1 MTRQTS
7 QFSDLKEDEPY
18 FAIIQIAKVVPSK
31 KEGWAP
37 QVEVDLELR
46 QGGKLRYWIG
56 FGLTSKDK
64 KPTKMRQLLNAI
76 AEKPKAT
83 DCWFDPDTLEW
94 GYDLEEGSAP
104 YANLIKC
111 VGLVVEFRG
120 EIVNER
126 YRVTSYRT
134 APKS

>member
-7 QFSDLKEDEPY
+7 IFSDLKEDEPY
-18 FAIIQIAKVVPSK
+18 LAVLVAAKVVPSK

-37 QVEVDLELR
+37 QIEIDWELR
-46 QGGKLRYWIG
+46 QGGKLRDWVG

-64 KPTKMRQLLNAI
+64 KPTKMRMLLNAL

-94 GYDLEEGSAP
+94 GYDMEEDSRPEAS
-104 YANLIKC
+104 LIKC

-134 APKS
+134 APK